1 MDSGRAGARPAVGD
15 TSGGD
20 GDTAGDAGAPNV
32 TPPIRIGPNGQVETE
47 AQYEARIAHNSCMRF
62 SRSLN
67 EHCLHIICVCDFCV
81 PIVFAVAQLLCL
93 VWSTEAR
100 IVPSQSL
107 MQLLAK
113 GIVTWL

>member
-47 AQYEARIAHNSCMRF
+47 AQYEARIAHNSYMRF
-62 SRSLN
+62 SRSLKRTLFAN
-67 EHCLHIICVCDFCV
+67 LCVCVIFVC
-81 PIVFAVAQLLCL
+81 Q
-93 VWSTEAR
+93 
-100 IVPSQSL
+100 
-107 MQLLAK
+107 
-113 GIVTWL
+113 